1 MTTMPRRI
9 LTLSLLLA
17 LASAPAFAQS
27 KTGTTFGQFLLIE
40 PSARITAMGNA
51 GVSMSAGLDGVYY
64 NPASVASVER
74 FELLF
79 EHNAWIAD
87 ISHDYVAAALPMG
100 SWGRAYATLTALG
113 SGEIDVRT
121 VTSPLG
127 TGERYT
133 VDNIAIGVGY
143 GRYITDRFSVGGQVN
158 WIQETIWNTSAS
170 AYTLNL
176 GSIYRLSD
184 NGLHLGSSLNHF
196 GSRAAYSGR
205 DLDILYDQN
214 PDVYGDNSALPG
226 QQSTGE
232 FSVPV
237 LFRVG
242 LGWPIDLTEESRLH
256 LALDAFHPSDN
267 FESVSFG
274 AEWSWR
280 EMLALRGGYQN
291 LFLNDS
297 EVGLT
302 LGAGLG
308 GELETSRFQVDYAW
322 AEHGRLGSTQRF
334 SLGVSF

>member
-1 MTTMPRRI
+1 MTRHI
-9 LTLSLLLA
+9 LAMTLVLMA
-17 LASAPAFAQS
+17 TAVPAFGQS

-51 GVSMSAGLDGVYY
+51 GVSISSGLDGVYY
-64 NPASVASVER
+64 NPASIAQVER
-74 FELLF
+74 FEVLF
-79 EHNAWIAD
+79 AHNAWIAD
-87 ISHDYVAAALPMG
+87 IAHDYIAAALPMG
-100 SWGRAYATLTALG
+100 NWGRAFVTLTALG
-113 SGEIDVRT
+113 SGEINVRT
-121 VTSPLG
+121 VAQPLG

-133 VDNIAIGVGY
+133 VSDLAIGVGY
-143 GRYITDRFSVGGQVN
+143 GRYITDRFSVGGQIN
-158 WIQETIWNTSAS
+158 WVQESIWNTSAS
-170 AYTLNL
+170 AITLNL

-196 GSRAAYSGR
+196 GSRTGYSGR
-205 DLDILYDQN
+205 DLSILYDQN
-214 PDVYGDNSALPG
+214 PDTFGDNSALPG
-226 QQSTGE
+226 EQSTGQ

-242 LGWPIDLTEESRLH
+242 LGWPIELSQSNRLH

-280 EMLALRGGYQN
+280 ELLALRGGYQN
-291 LFLNDS
+291 LLLSDS

-302 LGAGLG
+302 LGVGLNG
-308 GELETSRFQVDYAW
+308 VLDASQFQIDYAW

-334 SLGVSF
+334 SLAVSF